1 MNVGKAIYYLL
12 ANNANVS
19 AITTRIY
26 PEFAPPDATTPFI
39 AYTISNVQ
47 PDDTHDGPA
56 EIDEVRMD
64 VICVDD
70 TYDGA
75 ADLASVVRVALDR
88 VYGTYNTV
96 NVESIQFT
104 DANIEVRDT
113 PRQYGQDLTF
123 IVRVKRDDVQIAT
136 GSPIEDLLL
145 GRLDDVNL
153 DNPLDRQAL
162 VYDEAT
168 STWINDGVGQVVI
181 PVRNPS
187 RDAIAKGTV
196 LKATG
201 AQGDRILVAPFE
213 PDTDDMKYFVGIAS
227 EVLGDTEAT
236 KDGHAQVY
244 GELRALD
251 TDDYEVG
258 DVLYAAAGGTL
269 STTENQY
276 PIAIVTRKQQ
286 NTGRIFIR
294 MWTPGKGYHQR
305 YRTQASAKMFVG
317 VGATVE
323 LYYTATADGDGFVTQ
338 DLTAA
343 VGDGNVEERVLRYKS
358 GAFSDTTVLDYTD
371 AGIATDA
378 TYAEM
383 LTAFNN
389 LLATEGA
396 PITIYATRTEVSAR
410 TGLLNEY
417 GGAAAAYS
425 LRQLDT
431 DYTGSAVRV
440 RRASDNAE
448 QDIGFDANGDL
459 DTTSLATFCS
469 GTDGFV
475 KVWYDQAGAND
486 ATQTT
491 TGNQPQICTARTN
504 LLLQSNT
511 FSTTWA
517 TNNASVTSGQS
528 GYDGTSDAWLFER
541 SAAYGSIYQTLS
553 SGGVLSYSVY
563 AKAGSYDFLALLFR
577 NTLNQYRSAYFN
589 LSNGT
594 LGSVGPTIIEHT
606 IEDIGS
612 GWYRCHIVFDESI
625 NEVRIYPSEVN
636 NGIGNSGTGNIY
648 IQDAQLE
655 TGSSATDY
663 IETTTS
669 AVSVSEVITNSD
681 NSLPCLDFDGSD
693 DRFPLDTSGLDIGS
707 LSSFVIGK
715 MDTTTGQQ
723 MMFALSGGIGGKRW
737 YSPYVYLGNFNY
749 AYVDAVTA
757 VTATADT
764 NTNLHTMI
772 AGSTLGQM
780 QAWLNSSSVGTLTL
794 SSGIDSTQN
803 GIMNF
808 AFGLHADG
816 KMQEVIIYDSD
827 QSSNRTG
834 IESNINTY
842 YSIYTP

>member
-136 GSPIEDLLL
+136 GSPIEALNLW
-145 GRLDDVNL
+145 RLADVDDDIV
-153 DNPLDRQAL
+153 DALDRQAL

-168 STWINDGVGQVVI
+168 SQWIADGVGQVVI

-187 RDAIAKGTV
+187 RDPIAIGTV

-213 PDTDDMKYFVGIAS
+213 PATDDMKYFVGITS
-227 EVLGDTEAT
+227 ETLAGEA
-236 KDGHAQVY
+236 DGHAQVY
-244 GELRALD
+244 GELRKLD

-269 STTENQY
+269 STIENQY

-358 GAFSDTTVLDYTD
+358 GAFGDTTVLDYTD
-371 AGIATDA
+371 AGLATDA

-396 PITIYATRTEVSAR
+396 PITIYATRTEVAGRS
-410 TGLLNEY
+410 GLLADY
-417 GGAAAAYS
+417 PGAAAAYS
-425 LRQLDT
+425 LRLLDT
-431 DYTGSAVRV
+431 DYTGSAIRV

-448 QDIGFDANGDL
+448 QDIGFDGNGDL
-459 DTTSLATFCS
+459 DTSALATFCS

-475 KVWYDQAGAND
+475 KIWYDQSGNSND

-491 TGNQPQICTARTN
+491 TGGQPKIYDSSTGVVTENGKPAINLDGTN
-504 LLLQSNT
+504 DILSIGSVSLYSNT
-511 FSTTWA
+511 NGQSIFA
-517 TNNASVTSGQS
+517 VFKRDTSG
-528 GYDGTSDAWLFER
+528 
-541 SAAYGSIYQTLS
+541 
-553 SGGVLSYSVY
+553 GGVISKYS
-563 AKAGSYDFLALLFR
+563 
-577 NTLNQYRSAYFN
+577 TLNQREYRFIFIGTSITYGVQ
-589 LSNGT
+589 SNP
-594 LGSVGPTIIEHT
+594 S
-606 IEDIGS
+606 S
-612 GWYRCHIVFDESI
+612 FDA
-625 NEVRIYPSEVN
+625 N
-636 NGIGNSGTGNIY
+636 
-648 IQDAQLE
+648 Q
-655 TGSSATDY
+655 
-663 IETTTS
+663 ETTTS
-669 AVSVSEVITNSD
+669 ILENSQNLATAVWNPSVS
-681 NSLPCLDFDGSD
+681 
-693 DRFPLDTSGLDIGS
+693 TSVAVNGGAFS
-707 LSSFVIGK
+707 NASSP
-715 MDTTTGQQ
+715 
-723 MMFALSGGIGGKRW
+723 AAS
-737 YSPYVYLGNFNY
+737 
-749 AYVDAVTA
+749 A
-757 VTATADT
+757 T
-764 NTNLHTMI
+764 NTTRSVNIGEYNDVDYMNGNL
-772 AGSTLGQM
+772 
-780 QAWLNSSSVGTLTL
+780 
-794 SSGIDSTQN
+794 
-803 GIMNF
+803 
-808 AFGLHADG
+808 
-816 KMQEVIIYDSD
+816 QEVIVYASD
-827 QSSNRTG
+827 QSANRTG

-842 YSIYTP
+842 YSIYP

>member
-56 EIDEVRMD
+56 VIDEVRMD

-145 GRLDDVNL
+145 SRLDDVNL

-201 AQGDRILVAPFE
+201 AQGDRILVAPFNA
-213 PDTDDMKYFVGIAS
+213 DLDDPRYLVGIAS
-227 EVLGDTEAT
+227 EELGATAET

-244 GELRALD
+244 GELRKLD

-343 VGDGNVEERVLRYKS
+343 VGEGNTEERVLRYKS
-358 GAFSDTTVLDYTD
+358 GAFGDTTVLDYTD
-371 AGIATDA
+371 AGLATDA

-383 LTAFNN
+383 LTAFNT
-389 LLATEGA
+389 LLATESA
-396 PITIYATRTEVSAR
+396 PITIYATRTEVAAR
-410 TGLLNEY
+410 SGLLADY
-417 GGAAAAYS
+417 PGAAAAYS
-425 LRQLDT
+425 LRLLDT
-431 DYTGSAVRV
+431 DYAGSAIRV

-448 QDIGFDANGDL
+448 QDIGFDGNGDL
-459 DTTSLATFCS
+459 DTTALATFCS

-491 TGNQPQICTARTN
+491 TTAQP
-504 LLLQSNT
+504 
-511 FSTTWA
+511 
-517 TNNASVTSGQS
+517 
-528 GYDGTSDAWLFER
+528 
-541 SAAYGSIYQTLS
+541 
-553 SGGVLSYSVY
+553 
-563 AKAGSYDFLALLFR
+563 K
-577 NTLNQYRSAYFN
+577 
-589 LSNGT
+589 
-594 LGSVGPTIIEHT
+594 
-606 IEDIGS
+606 
-612 GWYRCHIVFDESI
+612 
-625 NEVRIYPSEVN
+625 
-636 NGIGNSGTGNIY
+636 
-648 IQDAQLE
+648 
-655 TGSSATDY
+655 
-663 IETTTS
+663 
-669 AVSVSEVITNSD
+669 
-681 NSLPCLDFDGSD
+681 
-693 DRFPLDTSGLDIGS
+693 
-707 LSSFVIGK
+707 
-715 MDTTTGQQ
+715 
-723 MMFALSGGIGGKRW
+723 
-737 YSPYVYLGNFNY
+737 
-749 AYVDAVTA
+749 
-757 VTATADT
+757 
-764 NTNLHTMI
+764 
-772 AGSTLGQM
+772 
-780 QAWLNSSSVGTLTL
+780 
-794 SSGIDSTQN
+794 
-803 GIMNF
+803 
-808 AFGLHADG
+808 
-816 KMQEVIIYDSD
+816 IYDSATGVVTENSQPAIAPTSLFGLPTGVTSLSDASFFIAGINTPAPTAGANTRFVSSYAGTGALAANAFIIRTSSGNYQFNTSTAIATTASALNENVLLAAFKNGANISIGKNGGALGTATTSSTITAQIYLFDDAGGTVFDGARGLNEIIIYSSD
-827 QSSNRTG
+827 QSANRTG

-842 YSIYTP
+842 YSIYP

>member
-56 EIDEVRMD
+56 VIDEVRMD

-145 GRLDDVNL
+145 GRLGDVNL

-168 STWINDGVGQVVI
+168 SAWINDGVGQVVI

-227 EVLGDTEAT
+227 EALGDTIET

-358 GAFSDTTVLDYTD
+358 GAFGDTTVLDYTD
-371 AGIATDA
+371 AALATDA

-389 LLATEGA
+389 LLATEAA
-396 PITIYATRTEVSAR
+396 PITIYATRTEVAGRS
-410 TGLLNEY
+410 GLLADY
-417 GGAAAAYS
+417 PGAAAAYS
-425 LRQLDT
+425 LRLLDT
-431 DYTGSAVRV
+431 DYTGSAIRV

-459 DTTSLATFCS
+459 DTTALATFCS

-475 KVWYDQAGAND
+475 KVWYDQAG
-486 ATQTT
+486 
-491 TGNQPQICTARTN
+491 
-504 LLLQSNT
+504 S
-511 FSTTWA
+511 
-517 TNNASVTSGQS
+517 
-528 GYDGTSDAWLFER
+528 SDASNLAGAQQPKIYD
-541 SAAYGSIYQTLS
+541 SA
-553 SGGVLSYSVY
+553 GGVLTNDENGLPCIGEESATIKSLS
-563 AKAGSYDFLALLFR
+563 ATTIPSTSANTIFAAMHRISTGTGSYPVPILSITDGT
-577 NTLNQYRSAYFN
+577 NTHSIQGQNGEAQSAYSTHNFP
-589 LSNGT
+589 SATFTFYGE
-594 LGSVGPTIIEHT
+594 SPTIDGLYISQIDYT
-606 IEDIGS
+606 TGDGVILK
-612 GWYRCHIVFDESI
+612 
-625 NEVRIYPSEVN
+625 NNNVN
-636 NGIGNSGTGNIY
+636 NTVNYTPTNTSMGT
-648 IQDAQLE
+648 A
-655 TGSSATDY
+655 
-663 IETTTS
+663 
-669 AVSVSEVITNSD
+669 
-681 NSLPCLDFDGSD
+681 
-693 DRFPLDTSGLDIGS
+693 S
-707 LSSFVIGK
+707 LSL
-715 MDTTTGQQ
+715 Q
-723 MMFALSGGIGGKRW
+723 FANVG
-737 YSPYVYLGNFNY
+737 
-749 AYVDAVTA
+749 
-757 VTATADT
+757 
-764 NTNLHTMI
+764 
-772 AGSTLGQM
+772 AGAQ
-780 QAWLNSSSVGTLTL
+780 
-794 SSGIDSTQN
+794 
-803 GIMNF
+803 F
-808 AFGLHADG
+808 
-816 KMQEVIIYDSD
+816 QEVIIWPDDTTSGAGVV
-827 QSSNRTG
+827 SAANS
-834 IESNINTY
+834 Y

>member
-88 VYGTYNTV
+88 IYGTYNTV
-96 NVESIQFT
+96 NIESIQFT

-136 GSPIEDLLL
+136 GSPIEALNLW
-145 GRLDDVNL
+145 RLADVDDDIVNA
-153 DNPLDRQAL
+153 LDRQAL

-168 STWINDGVGQVVI
+168 SQWIADGVGQVVI

-187 RDAIAKGTV
+187 RDDSIAIGTV

-213 PDTDDMKYFVGIAS
+213 PDTDDMKYLIGIAS
-227 EVLGDTEAT
+227 EALGAGD
-236 KDGHAQVY
+236 DGHAQVY
-244 GELRALD
+244 GELRKIN
-251 TDDYEVG
+251 TDAYEVG

-358 GAFSDTTVLDYTD
+358 GAFGDTTVLDYTD
-371 AGIATDA
+371 AGLATDA

-389 LLATEGA
+389 LLKTEGA

-410 TGLLNEY
+410 TGLLDDY
-417 GGAAAAYS
+417 PGAAAAYS
-425 LRQLDT
+425 LRLLDGG
-431 DYTGSAVRV
+431 YTGSAIRV
-440 RRASDNAE
+440 RRASDDAE
-448 QDIGFDANGDL
+448 QDIGFDSNGDL
-459 DTTSLATFCS
+459 DTTALATFCS

-475 KVWYDQAGAND
+475 KVWYCQSGNSND
-486 ATQTT
+486 ATQTV
-491 TGNQPQICTARTN
+491 TGSQPKI
-504 LLLQSNT
+504 
-511 FSTTWA
+511 
-517 TNNASVTSGQS
+517 
-528 GYDGTSDAWLFER
+528 YDGTTGVETDPDNGLPAIKVESTWL
-541 SAAYGSIYQTLS
+541 SIGLGAVGTGMYMSVVNEGASQYQSFIWDLP
-553 SGGVLSYSVY
+553 VM
-563 AKAGSYDFLALLFR
+563 YD
-577 NTLNQYRSAYFN
+577 N
-589 LSNGT
+589 LT
-594 LGSVGPTIIEHT
+594 AI
-606 IEDIGS
+606 
-612 GWYRCHIVFDESI
+612 
-625 NEVRIYPSEVN
+625 RIY
-636 NGIGNSGTGNIY
+636 G
-648 IQDAQLE
+648 
-655 TGSSATDY
+655 GSNFVSSSRGLATDSLGL
-663 IETTTS
+663 TTVKFDATS
-669 AVSVSEVITNSD
+669 AVGRFNGTQVLTGAAGTTYSINAIMARASGVEKTND
-681 NSLPCLDFDGSD
+681 
-693 DRFPLDTSGLDIGS
+693 
-707 LSSFVIGK
+707 
-715 MDTTTGQQ
+715 
-723 MMFALSGGIGGKRW
+723 
-737 YSPYVYLGNFNY
+737 
-749 AYVDAVTA
+749 AYFQEMVKWASWD
-757 VTATADT
+757 TADT
-764 NTNLHTMI
+764 SDMEDAVNL
-772 AGSTLGQM
+772 
-780 QAWLNSSSVGTLTL
+780 
-794 SSGIDSTQN
+794 
-803 GIMNF
+803 
-808 AFGLHADG
+808 
-816 KMQEVIIYDSD
+816 
-827 QSSNRTG
+827 
-834 IESNINTY
+834 Y
-842 YSIYTP
+842 YSIYS